1 MTRFELETR
10 IAAPVPLVF
19 GLSLDV
25 DAHTASMARSGERAV
40 AGVTSGAMVL
50 GDTVTWR
57 ARHFGVV
64 WRMTSRITAYDHPTH
79 FVDEQTAGPFHHWWH
94 AHHFTPDGHGGTLMR
109 DEITFQAPL
118 GPLGR
123 LAERAALD
131 RYMPHLMR
139 ERNAHL
145 RAVAEREAGG
155 APGRGGVEDDLAR
168 VRLRGSV
175 RGGRHPGRNPRGGR
189 GDGAGRPRLPGVG
202 RPQGP
207 G

>member
-1 MTRFELETR
+1 MVRPNRDDIVNGPVHMPRGADRGGPSPPYSPPMTRFELETR
-10 IAAPVPLVF
+10 IAAPPPLVF

-40 AGVTSGAMVL
+40 AGVTSGAMAL

-139 ERNAHL
+139 ERNEHL

-155 APGRGGVEDDLAR
+155 APGG
-168 VRLRGSV
+168 
-175 RGGRHPGRNPRGGR
+175 
-189 GDGAGRPRLPGVG
+189 GAGGG
-202 RPQGP
+202 
-207 G
+207 

>member
-40 AGVTSGAMVL
+40 AGVTTGTMSL

-64 WRMTSRITAYDHPTH
+64 WRMTSRITAYGHPTH
-79 FVDEQTAGPFHHWWH
+79 FVDEQTAGPFHHWRH
-94 AHHFTPDGHGGTLMR
+94 AHHFTPDGQGGTLMR
-109 DEITFQAPL
+109 DEIDFRAPF

-131 RYMPHLMR
+131 RYMARLIR
-139 ERNAHL
+139 ERNEHL
-145 RAVAEREAGG
+145 RVVAEGEAGG
-155 APGRGGVEDDLAR
+155 APGI
-168 VRLRGSV
+168 
-175 RGGRHPGRNPRGGR
+175 
-189 GDGAGRPRLPGVG
+189 GADSG
-202 RPQGP
+202 
-207 G
+207 

>member
-155 APGRGGVEDDLAR
+155 APGG
-168 VRLRGSV
+168 
-175 RGGRHPGRNPRGGR
+175 
-189 GDGAGRPRLPGVG
+189 GAGGG
-202 RPQGP
+202 
-207 G
+207 

>member
-1 MTRFELETR
+1 MTRFEPGTR

-40 AGVTSGAMVL
+40 AGVTTGTMAL

-64 WRMTSRITAYDHPTH
+64 WRMASRITAYDHPTH

-94 AHHFTPDGHGGTLMR
+94 ARHFTPDGRGGTLMR
-109 DEITFQAPL
+109 DEIDFRAPL

-123 LAERAALD
+123 LAERTVPD
-131 RYMPHLMR
+131 RYMPRLIR
-139 ERNAHL
+139 ERNEHP
-145 RAVAEREAGG
+145 RRVAEAGG
-155 APGRGGVEDDLAR
+155 TPGSGADRG
-168 VRLRGSV
+168 
-175 RGGRHPGRNPRGGR
+175 
-189 GDGAGRPRLPGVG
+189 
-202 RPQGP
+202 
-207 G
+207 

>member
-40 AGVTSGAMVL
+40 AGVTSGAMAL

-123 LAERAALD
+123 LAERAVLD

-155 APGRGGVEDDLAR
+155 APGAGWVGVTWGAEDAEYAEEDPEAEPGGMPGDRLTSRQRAR
-168 VRLRGSV
+168 R
-175 RGGRHPGRNPRGGR
+175 
-189 GDGAGRPRLPGVG
+189 AVG
-202 RPQGP
+202 RAG
-207 G
+207 

>member
-40 AGVTSGAMVL
+40 TSGAMAL

-155 APGRGGVEDDLAR
+155 APGAGWVEDDLAR
-168 VRLRGSV
+168 VRLRGSAL
-175 RGGRHPGRNPRGGR
+175 GGRHPGRNPRGGR

-207 G
+207 R

>member
-40 AGVTSGAMVL
+40 AGVTSGAMAL

-94 AHHFTPDGHGGTLMR
+94 AHHSTPDGHGGTLMR

-139 ERNAHL
+139 ERNTHL

-155 APGRGGVEDDLAR
+155 APGG
-168 VRLRGSV
+168 
-175 RGGRHPGRNPRGGR
+175 
-189 GDGAGRPRLPGVG
+189 GAGGG
-202 RPQGP
+202 
-207 G
+207 

>member
-40 AGVTSGAMVL
+40 AGVTSGAMAL

-155 APGRGGVEDDLAR
+155 APGRGA
-168 VRLRGSV
+168 
-175 RGGRHPGRNPRGGR
+175 GGG
-189 GDGAGRPRLPGVG
+189 
-202 RPQGP
+202 
-207 G
+207 